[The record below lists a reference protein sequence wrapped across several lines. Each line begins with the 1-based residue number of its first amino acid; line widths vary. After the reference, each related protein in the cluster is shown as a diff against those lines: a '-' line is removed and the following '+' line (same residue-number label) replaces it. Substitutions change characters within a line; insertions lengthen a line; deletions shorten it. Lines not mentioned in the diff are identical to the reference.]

1 MWSDVKE
8 NESILYRTNLGNL
21 SNSARSSYFKS
32 TENIVLNIS
41 KWRSAELQC
50 IEIEKYLFGNE
61 AKDVIKQN
69 KGYDTESIDK
79 NGNPRYIEVKSLK
92 GESDCFTMT
101 NNEIYNSSHVW

>member
-69 KGYDTESIDK
+69 RGYDTESIDK